1 MVVNGDETIVLGL
14 HAVQHHP
21 LTLAFV
27 WAAPTSATL
36 TVSEYRWTFDGPG
49 VPNDSV
55 AHTGGTSESVRFS
68 GLTALAWYTF
78 SVYARFDDGT
88 NGTTA
93 SVTAQAPD
101 VVVVPPLASE
111 PGSCAAVE
119 SALADGD
126 KVSYTGQCHS
136 GSWSYYTLDARERGG
151 SSVIVSPEPDG
162 VSTAVCGHDATKQT
176 PNSEGTMLWCNE
188 GEWVSIGGDA

>member
-1 MVVNGDETIVLGL
+1 MVVNGDETVAIGL

-27 WAAPTSATL
+27 WAAPTSETL
-36 TVSEYRWTFDGPG
+36 TAKLYHWTFDGPG
-49 VPNDSV
+49 GPSGE
-55 AHTGGTSESVRFS
+55 AQHTGGTSESVRFS

-78 SVYARFDDGT
+78 SVYTEFTDGST
-88 NGTTA
+88 GSKE
-93 SVTAQAPD
+93 SVRAQAPD
-101 VVVVPPLASE
+101 VVVVPPLAPE
-111 PGSCAAVE
+111 PSSCAAVNA
-119 SALADGD
+119 ALADGD
-126 KVSYTGQCHS
+126 RVSYTGQCHS
-136 GSWSYYTLDARERGG
+136 SSWSYYTLDAREQGG